1 MGDEGAQMTGVP
13 AEVRVLG
20 SDQKKIVLGFWMG
33 MERLG
38 LFLSKK
44 VGFDGESPGKGIG
57 FCDLDRPAF

>member
-1 MGDEGAQMTGVP
+1 MGDEGAQMAGVP
-13 AEVRVLG
+13 AEARVLD

-44 VGFDGESPGKGIG
+44 VEFGGKPPGKGIG

>member
-1 MGDEGAQMTGVP
+1 MAGVP
-13 AEVRVLG
+13 AEVRVLD

-44 VGFDGESPGKGIG
+44 VEFGVESLLGRE
-57 FCDLDRPAF
+57 LDFVI

>member
-1 MGDEGAQMTGVP
+1 MGDEGAQMAGVP
-13 AEVRVLG
+13 AEVRVLD

-44 VGFDGESPGKGIG
+44 VEFGAESLLGRE
-57 FCDLDRPAF
+57 LDFVI